1 MQACLVLDARPRMP
15 QQDRASERGTGR
27 LTLWAVSE
35 LWIVPYHLPRS
46 STVVLSRKAGSGG

>member
-1 MQACLVLDARPRMP
+1 MQACLVLDARPRML

-46 STVVLSRKAGSGG
+46 TE